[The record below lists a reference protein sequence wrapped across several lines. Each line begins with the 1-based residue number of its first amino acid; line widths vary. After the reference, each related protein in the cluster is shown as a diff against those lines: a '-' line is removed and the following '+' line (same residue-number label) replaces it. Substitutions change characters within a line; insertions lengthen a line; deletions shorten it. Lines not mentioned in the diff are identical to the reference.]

1 MEILTLVCGAQRD
14 CCRPVPGTENCPD
27 PETDPQE
34 TESVRWVVDDVVV
47 VVVVGGYIV
56 VVVVQR
62 RSLVDIIKKSNS
74 VDEN

>member
-27 PETDPQE
+27 PVTDPQE

-47 VVVVGGYIV
+47 VVVVVVGGYN

-62 RSLVDIIKKSNS
+62 RSLVDN
-74 VDEN
+74 